1 MKYSYMHKHGKES
14 QKQCQKKE
22 VTEEYIQHDSIYIKV
37 QKQVNL
43 NNILLGI
50 HT

>member
-1 MKYSYMHKHGKES
+1 MKYSYMYKHGWES
-14 QKQCQKKE
+14 QKQCQKK
-22 VTEEYIQHDSIYIKV
+22 VTEYIQHDSIYTEV

>member
-1 MKYSYMHKHGKES
+1 MKYGYMHKHEWES
-14 QKQCQKKE
+14 QKQCQKK
-22 VTEEYIQHDSIYIKV
+22 VTEEYIQHDTIYIKA